1 MPGILIFLYQSV
13 NFLFISLMEKY
24 SIEVEADTLLLDDVI
39 SFTASFDNITTFMT
53 NYVRFDPMIKDDKNK
68 YKVNMKIAY
77 GIYNINYNE
86 KNININYFRNENIPV
101 GLSHTVKCFD
111 KLILTSTDSIEHLKS
126 FLKDANLYNKT
137 KDNNYIEI
145 HNFKMHWSRLNKLPI
160 RDMDTIYLDKNIKN
174 DILNDIDTFF
184 KEEDI
189 YSLYGIPYK
198 KTYLLEGLPGTG
210 KTSLIFAIA
219 SMLKMN
225 IAIITFGP
233 DMDDA
238 IFMKAIS
245 YLPNNS
251 ILLLED
257 VDAVF
262 NQRKS
267 QVHSPITFS
276 ALLNTL
282 DGVARRHKLIT
293 FITTNHIENLDKALL
308 RPGRI
313 DKIVNFTYATNEQIK
328 EMFLKFR
335 PNDESN
341 IESFMD
347 KISNYKYTTAV
358 LQKFF
363 FMNRD
368 CDNIVDKAKELIQ
381 INNQH
386 SGKTEL
392 SDAIKMMYL

>member
-1 MPGILIFLYQSV
+1 MA
-13 NFLFISLMEKY
+13 KY
-24 SIEVEADTLLLDDVI
+24 SIEIESDTLLQDDVLK
-39 SFTASFDNITTFMT
+39 FTASFNNINSLMT
-53 NYVRFDPMIKDDKNK
+53 NYVKFDPIAKDDSNK
-68 YKVNMKIAY
+68 YKVQTKIAY
-77 GIYNINYNE
+77 GEYDLNF
-86 KNININYFRNENIPV
+86 KNQMIHINYFRNEEKPV

-111 KLILTSTDSIEHLKS
+111 KLIITSDISINIIEE
-126 FLKDANLYNKT
+126 FLKEANLFNKT

-160 RDMDTIYLDKNIKN
+160 RNMDTIYLDNKVKNN
-174 DILNDIDTFF
+174 ILNDIDTFF
-184 KEEDI
+184 KEEDV

-219 SMLKMN
+219 SLLKMN

-238 IFMKAIS
+238 VFMKAIS

-267 QVHSPITFS
+267 QIHSPITFS

-313 DKIVNFTYATNEQIK
+313 DKIVNFTYATDEQIK

-335 PNDESN
+335 PKDEN
-341 IESFMD
+341 KWEEFHK
-347 KISNYKYTTAV
+347 KIQPNKYTTAV

-363 FMNRD
+363 FMNRNA
-368 CDNIVDKAKELIQ
+368 DNIIDCIKELID
-381 INNQH
+381 INKQH
-386 SGKTEL
+386 SGHTEM
-392 SDAIKMMYL
+392 SEAVKMMYM

>member
-1 MPGILIFLYQSV
+1 MT
-13 NFLFISLMEKY
+13 KY
-24 SIEVEADTLLLDDVI
+24 SIEVETDTLLLDDVI
-39 SFTASFDNITTFMT
+39 KYCASFDNINTFMT
-53 NYVRFDPMIKDDKNK
+53 SNVRFDPMIKDKENQ
-68 YKVNMKIAY
+68 YKVQMKIAY
-77 GIYNINYNE
+77 GEYNLDYKG
-86 KNININYFRNENIPV
+86 KNININYFRNEDKPV
-101 GLSHTVKCFD
+101 GISHSVRCYD
-111 KLILTSTDSIEHLKS
+111 KLVISSEESVEHIKS
-126 FLKDANLYNKT
+126 FLKDANLFNKS

-160 RDMDTIYLDKNIKN
+160 RDMNTIYLDNKTKD
-174 DILNDIDTFF
+174 DILNDIHNFF

-219 SMLKMN
+219 SLLKMN
-225 IAIITFGP
+225 ISIITFGP

-238 IFMKAIS
+238 VFMKAIS

-293 FITTNHIENLDKALL
+293 FITTNHLENLDKALL

-313 DKIVNFTYATNEQIK
+313 DKIVNFTYATEEQIK

-335 PNDESN
+335 PNDKNSLNEFFEN
-341 IESFMD
+341 IKGD
-347 KISNYKYTTAV
+347 KYTTAV

-363 FMNRD
+363 FMNRNSE
-368 CDNIVDKAKELIQ
+368 NIIDKIHDLKQ
-381 INNQH
+381 INKQH

-392 SDAIKMMYL
+392 PDTLKMMYI

>member
-1 MPGILIFLYQSV
+1 ML
-13 NFLFISLMEKY
+13 NKY
-24 SIEVEADTLLLDDVI
+24 SIELDTDTLLFDDVI
-39 SFTASFDNITTFMT
+39 KYAATFDNISTFLT
-53 NYVRFDPMIKDDKNK
+53 NSVKFDPITKNENKK
-68 YKVNMKIAY
+68 YIVQLRIGY
-77 GIYNINYNE
+77 GDYEINY
-86 KNININYFRNENIPV
+86 KNNIINIKYSKNESQPV
-101 GLSHTVKCFD
+101 GLSYSVKCHE
-111 KLILTSTDSIEHLKS
+111 KLVLCCESKEVIED

-137 KDNNYIEI
+137 KDNDYIEI
-145 HNFKMHWSRLNKLPI
+145 HNFKVHWSRLNKLPI
-160 RDMDTIYLDKNIKN
+160 RNMETIYLDSNIKEN
-174 DILNDIDTFF
+174 LVTDIQTFF
-184 KEEDI
+184 KEEDV

-233 DMDDA
+233 DIDDA

-245 YLPNNS
+245 YLPSNS

-257 VDAVF
+257 VDAIF

-293 FITTNHIENLDKALL
+293 FITTNYIENLDSALL

-313 DKIVNFTYATNEQIK
+313 DKIVNFTYATKKQIE
-328 EMFLKFR
+328 EMFNKFR
-335 PNDESN
+335 PNDQDIFE
-341 IESFMD
+341 EFYK
-347 KISNYKYTTAV
+347 KIKRNQFTTAV

-363 FMNRD
+363 FMNRN
-368 CDNIVDKAKELIQ
+368 CENIIDKIKELID
-381 INNQH
+381 INSQH
-386 SGKTEL
+386 GNREPL
-392 SDAIKMMYL
+392 SEAASMMYL